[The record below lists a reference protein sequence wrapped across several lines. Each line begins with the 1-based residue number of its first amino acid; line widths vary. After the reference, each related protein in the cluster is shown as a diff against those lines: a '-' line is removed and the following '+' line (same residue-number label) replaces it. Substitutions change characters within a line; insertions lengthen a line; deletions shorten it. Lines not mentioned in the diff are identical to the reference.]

1 MMKKAAAAIA
11 VFLALALGSAYYLL
25 TSPPGTDSPAVL
37 AARPPYAV
45 VEETDPPAP
54 AESFLSIPLSIS
66 GEEAG
71 RLLDDALTNPLY
83 NVKGQKL
90 DDSYG
95 ESSANILVEKTGPA
109 AASFKDG
116 RVEIQLPFRFE
127 SLVRWKGKILG
138 LSSSTTQEIA
148 GRGRLRLTV
157 TPRIDRDWKILL
169 EGGIAVDWQES
180 PAVTVLGQKIGIG
193 RFLASILEERSGD
206 LLKRAEEEINRSAAL
221 KERAR
226 EQWERLGAPIL
237 LTDSPRIV
245 LKVRPLALSIPPF
258 VAEGGVLTAHVA
270 LRCLLEATSE
280 AAENSPPSP
289 LPLPAPMPPGVDPG
303 VLINVGAF
311 VSYRALEQFLAA
323 KPADPIEIP
332 GGGMVKVE
340 KISLFGSGKKLVAA
354 ADISGNGPMK
364 TSLDGKVYLA
374 GEPEYSREEQAL
386 RVKNV
391 DFDEDS
397 TRGLMKAAS
406 WIARPLVA
414 GAVEESLVFP
424 LGDIKEKAI
433 KSLGEALNRSRL
445 SGDVLME
452 GAVHYLELENLALT
466 SRGLRLSFSL
476 GGAVSLEYRENK

>member
-1 MMKKAAAAIA
+1 MWK
-11 VFLALALGSAYYLL
+11 
-25 TSPPGTDSPAVL
+25 
-37 AARPPYAV
+37 
-45 VEETDPPAP
+45 
-54 AESFLSIPLSIS
+54 
-66 GEEAG
+66 
-71 RLLDDALTNPLY
+71 
-83 NVKGQKL
+83 
-90 DDSYG
+90 
-95 ESSANILVEKTGPA
+95 KTGPA

-340 KISLFGSGKKLVAA
+340 KNIPLRQREKTCGCSGH
-354 ADISGNGPMK
+354 IRQRPH
-364 TSLDGKVYLA
+364 
-374 GEPEYSREEQAL
+374 E
-386 RVKNV
+386 NV
-391 DFDEDS
+391 P
-397 TRGLMKAAS
+397 G
-406 WIARPLVA
+406 W
-414 GAVEESLVFP
+414 ESLP
-424 LGDIKEKAI
+424 CGRA
-433 KSLGEALNRSRL
+433 
-445 SGDVLME
+445 
-452 GAVHYLELENLALT
+452 
-466 SRGLRLSFSL
+466 
-476 GGAVSLEYRENK
+476 